1 MANNIALS
9 KIYTNLLDEVY
20 QQSALTA
27 NLESDATLARAGANA
42 NEIVI
47 PKLSMDGLA
56 DYNRNSGYV
65 DGDVELTWET
75 VKFNYERGRSFTV
88 DDMDNEETQ
97 NIAFG
102 RLAGEFI
109 RTKVVPELDAFRF
122 ATYAGTKDA
131 GTATG
136 TLATGADVI
145 AALRAATSSMD
156 EAEVPM
162 EDRHLFITPTL
173 YGLVQDL
180 DTNKSK
186 EVLSRF
192 ASITQVPQT
201 RFYSA
206 IDLQDGK
213 TEGEEKGGFKKAAHK
228 QEYEVSSSQSA
239 FVVTD
244 KPATVQKVTH
254 NGTEVA
260 YTYAADTGTVTLNSA
275 VSSGKVVVIYDTGV
289 ELNFEIIHKPAV
301 LQFTKHAVP
310 KIISPEQNQNADAW
324 KYGYRNYGLC
334 DTYENK
340 AAGIYVHKK
349 AL

>member
-1 MANNIALS
+1 MANSIALS

-20 QQSALTA
+20 KNSALTA
-27 NLESDATLARAGANA
+27 VLESDASLARAGANA

-47 PKLSMDGLA
+47 PKLSMSGLA
-56 DYNRNSGYV
+56 DYKRNSGYV
-65 DGDVELTWET
+65 NGDVTLNWET
-75 VKFNYERGRSFTV
+75 VQFNYERGRMFQV

-122 ATYAGTKDA
+122 AKYAAVTGA

-145 AALRAATSSMD
+145 SALRTAISSMD

-173 YGLVQDL
+173 LGLVEDL
-180 DTNKSK
+180 DTSKSK

-192 ASITQVPQT
+192 ATITKVPQT

-206 IDLQDGK
+206 IKLNDG
-213 TEGEEKGGFKKAAHK
+213 TSSGEEAGGYVKA
-228 QEYEVSSSQSA
+228 S
-239 FVVTD
+239 
-244 KPATVQKVTH
+244 
-254 NGTEVA
+254 G
-260 YTYAADTGTVTLNSA
+260 A
-275 VSSGKVVVIYDTGV
+275 VD
-289 ELNFEIIHKPAV
+289 LNFEIIHKPAT

-310 KIISPEQNQNADAW
+310 KIISPEQNQDADAW
-324 KYGYRNYGLC
+324 KYRYRNYGLC

-349 AL
+349 ASSS

>member
-1 MANNIALS
+1 MANSIQLS
-9 KIYTNLLDEVY
+9 KVYTNLLDEVY

-27 NLESDATLARAGANA
+27 VLESDASLARQGANA

-47 PKLSMDGLA
+47 PKLAMDGLA
-56 DYNRNSGYV
+56 DYSRNGGYV
-65 DGDVELTWET
+65 NGDVTLNWET
-75 VKFNYERGRSFTV
+75 VQFNYERGRMFSV
-88 DDMDNEETQ
+88 DNMDNEETQ

-122 ATYAGTKDA
+122 AKYASVVGA

-136 TLATGADVI
+136 ALATGADVI
-145 AALRAATSSMD
+145 AALRTAISAMD

-173 YGLVQDL
+173 MGLVEDM
-180 DTNKSK
+180 DTSKSK
-186 EVLSRF
+186 EVLARF
-192 ASITQVPQT
+192 ASITKVPQT

-206 IDLQDGK
+206 IELLDGK
-213 TEGEEKGGFKKAAHK
+213 SSGEEKGGYKKA
-228 QEYEVSSSQSA
+228 
-239 FVVTD
+239 D
-244 KPATVQKVTH
+244 
-254 NGTEVA
+254 G
-260 YTYAADTGTVTLNSA
+260 
-275 VSSGKVVVIYDTGV
+275 GV
-289 ELNFEIIHKPAV
+289 ELNFEIIHKPAT

-310 KIISPEQNQNADAW
+310 KVISPELNQDADAW

-340 AAGIYVHKK
+340 SAGIYVHKK
-349 AL
+349 A

>member
-1 MANNIALS
+1 MANSIALA
-9 KIYTNLLDEVY
+9 KVYTNLLDEVY

-27 NLESDATLARAGANA
+27 VLESDASLARQGANA
-42 NEIVI
+42 NEIII
-47 PKLSMDGLA
+47 PKLSMSGLA
-56 DYNRNSGYV
+56 DYKRNSGYV
-65 DGDVELTWET
+65 NGDVTLNWET
-75 VKFNYERGRSFTV
+75 VQFNYERGRMFQV

-122 ATYAGTKDA
+122 ATYAAVTGA

-145 AALRAATSSMD
+145 AALRTATSAMD

-173 YGLVQDL
+173 LGLVEDM

-186 EVLSRF
+186 EVLARF
-192 ASITQVPQT
+192 ASITKVPQT

-206 IDLQDGK
+206 IKLNDG
-213 TEGEEKGGFKKAAHK
+213 T
-228 QEYEVSSSQSA
+228 
-239 FVVTD
+239 
-244 KPATVQKVTH
+244 
-254 NGTEVA
+254 
-260 YTYAADTGTVTLNSA
+260 
-275 VSSGKVVVIYDTGV
+275 SSGEQAGGYVKASGAVD
-289 ELNFEIIHKPAV
+289 LNFEIIHKPAT

-310 KIISPEQNQNADAW
+310 KIISPEQNQDADAW

-334 DTYENK
+334 DVYENK

-349 AL
+349 A

>member
-1 MANNIALS
+1 MANNIALA
-9 KIYTNLLDEVY
+9 KVYTNLLDEVY

-27 NLESDATLARAGANA
+27 VLESDATLARQGANA
-42 NEIVI
+42 NEIII

-65 DGDVELTWET
+65 NGDVELTWET
-75 VKFNYERGRSFTV
+75 VKFNYERGRAFTV

-122 ATYAGTKDA
+122 ATYASTVGA

-136 TLATGADVI
+136 ALATGADVI
-145 AALRAATSSMD
+145 AALRTATSAMD

-173 YGLVQDL
+173 LGLVQDM
-180 DTNKSK
+180 DTTKSR
-186 EVLSRF
+186 ELLSRF
-192 ASITQVPQT
+192 ASITPVPQT

-206 IDLQDGK
+206 IELLDGK
-213 TEGEEKGGFKKAAHK
+213 TGGEEKGGFKKAD
-228 QEYEVSSSQSA
+228 S
-239 FVVTD
+239 
-244 KPATVQKVTH
+244 
-254 NGTEVA
+254 
-260 YTYAADTGTVTLNSA
+260 
-275 VSSGKVVVIYDTGV
+275 GV
-289 ELNFEIIHKPAV
+289 ELNFEIIHKPAT

-310 KIISPEQNQNADAW
+310 KIIAPAQNPDADAW

-349 AL
+349 A

>member
-1 MANNIALS
+1 MANNIQLA

-20 QQSALTA
+20 QQNALTA
-27 NLESDATLARAGANA
+27 VLESDASLARAGANA

-47 PKLSMDGLA
+47 PKISMDGLA
-56 DYNRNSGYV
+56 DYSRNSGYV
-65 DGDVELTWET
+65 NGDVNLTWET
-75 VKFNYERGRSFTV
+75 VKFNYERGRAFTV

-97 NIAFG
+97 NLAFG

-109 RTKVVPELDAFRF
+109 RTKVIPELDAFRF
-122 ATYAGTKDA
+122 ATYAATTGA

-145 AALRAATSSMD
+145 AALRTATSAMD
-156 EAEVPM
+156 EAEVPI
-162 EDRHLFITPTL
+162 ESRYLFITPTL
-173 YGLVQDL
+173 YGLIQDM
-180 DTNKSK
+180 DSTKSR

-192 ASITQVPQT
+192 ASVTQVPQT

-206 IDLQDGK
+206 IELLDGK
-213 TEGEEKGGFKKAAHK
+213 TGGEEKGGYKKA
-228 QEYEVSSSQSA
+228 
-239 FVVTD
+239 D
-244 KPATVQKVTH
+244 
-254 NGTEVA
+254 G
-260 YTYAADTGTVTLNSA
+260 
-275 VSSGKVVVIYDTGV
+275 GV
-289 ELNFEIIHKPAV
+289 ELNFEIIHKPAT

-310 KIISPEQNQNADAW
+310 KIISPAQNQDADAW

-349 AL
+349 A

>member
-1 MANNIALS
+1 MANNIALA
-9 KIYTNLLDEVY
+9 KVYTNLLDEVY

-27 NLESDATLARAGANA
+27 VLESDATLARQGANA

-65 DGDVELTWET
+65 NGDVELTWET
-75 VKFNYERGRSFTV
+75 AKFNYERGRAFTV

-102 RLAGEFI
+102 RLAGEVI

-122 ATYAGTKDA
+122 ATYASTVGA
-131 GTATG
+131 GSATG
-136 TLATGADVI
+136 ALATGADVI
-145 AALRAATSSMD
+145 AALRTATSAMD

-173 YGLVQDL
+173 LGLVQDM
-180 DTNKSK
+180 DTTKSR

-192 ASITQVPQT
+192 ASITPVPQT

-206 IDLQDGK
+206 IELLDGK
-213 TEGEEKGGFKKAAHK
+213 TGGEEKGGFKKA
-228 QEYEVSSSQSA
+228 SG
-239 FVVTD
+239 
-244 KPATVQKVTH
+244 AT
-254 NGTEVA
+254 
-260 YTYAADTGTVTLNSA
+260 
-275 VSSGKVVVIYDTGV
+275 
-289 ELNFEIIHKPAV
+289 ELNFEIIHKPAT

-310 KIISPEQNQNADAW
+310 KIIAPAQNPDADAW

-334 DTYENK
+334 DVYENK

-349 AL
+349 A

>member
-1 MANNIALS
+1 MANSIALA
-9 KIYTNLLDEVY
+9 KVYTDLLDEVY
-20 QQSALTA
+20 KKSALTA
-27 NLESDATLARAGANA
+27 NLESDESLARAGANA

-47 PKLSMDGLA
+47 PKISMDGLA
-56 DYNRNSGYV
+56 DYSRNSGYV
-65 DGDVELTWET
+65 NGDVTLTWET
-75 VKFNYERGRSFTV
+75 VKFNYERGRAFTV

-102 RLAGEFI
+102 KLAGEFI

-122 ATYAGTKDA
+122 ATYAAVTGA
-131 GTATG
+131 GTAAA

-145 AALRAATSSMD
+145 AALRTATSAMD

-206 IDLQDGK
+206 IKLKDG
-213 TEGEEKGGFKKAAHK
+213 TTPGEETGGYAKAEGAATQRHPARLTLISRLFISR
-228 QEYEVSSSQSA
+228 QYCSSQSTQFRRLSDQSRIRMQMLGSMA
-239 FVVTD
+239 IVTMD
-244 KPATVQKVTH
+244 
-254 NGTEVA
+254 
-260 YTYAADTGTVTLNSA
+260 YAILTRTRPPESM
-275 VSSGKVVVIYDTGV
+275 S
-289 ELNFEIIHKPAV
+289 
-301 LQFTKHAVP
+301 TKR
-310 KIISPEQNQNADAW
+310 ISKRWSD
-324 KYGYRNYGLC
+324 G
-334 DTYENK
+334 
-340 AAGIYVHKK
+340 
-349 AL
+349 

>member
-1 MANNIALS
+1 MPNTIQLA
-9 KIYTNLLDEVY
+9 KTYTSLLDEVY
-20 QQSALTA
+20 QNSSLTA
-27 NLESDATLARAGANA
+27 VLESDATLSKAGANA

-56 DYNRNSGYV
+56 DYDRNSGYTNGNV
-65 DGDVELTWET
+65 DLSWET
-75 VKFNYERGRSFTV
+75 VKFNYERGRSFQV
-88 DDMDNEETQ
+88 DNMDNEETQ

-122 ATYAGTKDA
+122 STYAGISNV
-131 GTATG
+131 GNATG
-136 TLATGADVI
+136 SLATGEAVI
-145 AALRAATSSMD
+145 GALRTATSEMD

-173 YGLVQDL
+173 LGLVQDL
-180 DTNKSK
+180 DTTKSK

-192 ASITQVPQT
+192 ATITKVPQT

-206 IDLQDGK
+206 IELLDGK
-213 TEGEEKGGFKKAAHK
+213 SPSEEKGGFKKA
-228 QEYEVSSSQSA
+228 
-239 FVVTD
+239 
-244 KPATVQKVTH
+244 
-254 NGTEVA
+254 
-260 YTYAADTGTVTLNSA
+260 
-275 VSSGKVVVIYDTGV
+275 SGGV

-310 KIISPEQNQNADAW
+310 KIISPEMNQDADAW

-334 DTYENK
+334 DVYDNK
-340 AAGIYVHKK
+340 VAGIYVHKK
-349 AL
+349 A

>member
-1 MANNIALS
+1 MANSIALS
-9 KIYTNLLDEVY
+9 KVYTNLLDEVY

-27 NLESDATLARAGANA
+27 VLESDASLARQGANA

-56 DYNRNSGYV
+56 DYSRNSGYV
-65 DGDVELTWET
+65 NGDVTLNWET
-75 VKFNYERGRSFTV
+75 VQFNYERGRMFSV
-88 DDMDNEETQ
+88 DNMDNEETQ

-122 ATYAGTKDA
+122 AKYAATTGA

-136 TLATGADVI
+136 TLASGADVI
-145 AALRAATSSMD
+145 AALRVATSAMD

-173 YGLVQDL
+173 IGLVEDM
-180 DTNKSK
+180 DTTKSK
-186 EVLSRF
+186 EVLARF
-192 ASITQVPQT
+192 ASITKVPQT
-201 RFYSA
+201 RFYSV
-206 IDLQDGK
+206 IELLDGK
-213 TEGEEKGGFKKAAHK
+213 SSGEEKGGYKKA
-228 QEYEVSSSQSA
+228 E
-239 FVVTD
+239 
-244 KPATVQKVTH
+244 
-254 NGTEVA
+254 
-260 YTYAADTGTVTLNSA
+260 L
-275 VSSGKVVVIYDTGV
+275 GV

-310 KIISPEQNQNADAW
+310 KVISPELNQDADAW

-340 AAGIYVHKK
+340 AAGIYVHKR
-349 AL
+349 A

>member
-1 MANNIALS
+1 MANSIQLS
-9 KIYTNLLDEVY
+9 KVYTNLLDEVY

-27 NLESDATLARAGANA
+27 VLESDASLARQGANA

-47 PKLSMDGLA
+47 PKLAMDGLA
-56 DYNRNSGYV
+56 DYSRNSGYV
-65 DGDVELTWET
+65 NGDVTLNWET
-75 VKFNYERGRSFTV
+75 VQFNYERGRMFSV
-88 DDMDNEETQ
+88 DNMDNEETQ

-122 ATYAGTKDA
+122 AKYASVVGA

-136 TLATGADVI
+136 ALATGADVI
-145 AALRAATSSMD
+145 AALRTATSAMD

-173 YGLVQDL
+173 LGLVEDM
-180 DTNKSK
+180 DTTKSK
-186 EVLSRF
+186 EVLARF
-192 ASITQVPQT
+192 ASITKVPQT

-206 IDLQDGK
+206 IELLDGK
-213 TEGEEKGGFKKAAHK
+213 SIGEEKGGYKKA
-228 QEYEVSSSQSA
+228 
-239 FVVTD
+239 D
-244 KPATVQKVTH
+244 
-254 NGTEVA
+254 G
-260 YTYAADTGTVTLNSA
+260 AAD
-275 VSSGKVVVIYDTGV
+275 
-289 ELNFEIIHKPAV
+289 LNFEIIHKPAT

-310 KIISPEQNQNADAW
+310 KVISPELNQDADAW

-349 AL
+349 SV

>member
-1 MANNIALS
+1 MANSIQLS
-9 KIYTNLLDEVY
+9 KVYTNLLDEVY

-27 NLESDATLARAGANA
+27 VLESDASLARQGANA

-47 PKLSMDGLA
+47 PKLAMDGLA
-56 DYNRNSGYV
+56 DYSRNSGYV
-65 DGDVELTWET
+65 NGDVTLNWET
-75 VKFNYERGRSFTV
+75 VQFNYERGRMFSV
-88 DDMDNEETQ
+88 DNMDNEETQ

-122 ATYAGTKDA
+122 AKYASVVGA

-136 TLATGADVI
+136 ALATGADVI
-145 AALRAATSSMD
+145 AALRTATSAMD

-173 YGLVQDL
+173 FGLVEDM
-180 DTNKSK
+180 DTTKSK
-186 EVLSRF
+186 EVLARF
-192 ASITQVPQT
+192 ASITKVPQT

-206 IDLQDGK
+206 IELLDGK
-213 TEGEEKGGFKKAAHK
+213 SPSEEKGGYKKA
-228 QEYEVSSSQSA
+228 E
-239 FVVTD
+239 
-244 KPATVQKVTH
+244 
-254 NGTEVA
+254 G
-260 YTYAADTGTVTLNSA
+260 AAD
-275 VSSGKVVVIYDTGV
+275 
-289 ELNFEIIHKPAV
+289 LNFEIVHKPAT

-310 KIISPEQNQNADAW
+310 KVISPELNQDADAW

-349 AL
+349 SV

>member
-1 MANNIALS
+1 MANSIALS

-20 QQSALTA
+20 KNSALTA
-27 NLESDATLARAGANA
+27 VLESDASLARAGANA

-47 PKLSMDGLA
+47 PKLSMSGLA
-56 DYNRNSGYV
+56 DYKRNSGYV
-65 DGDVELTWET
+65 NGDVTLNWET
-75 VKFNYERGRSFTV
+75 VQFNYERGRMFQV

-122 ATYAGTKDA
+122 AKYAAVTGA
-131 GTATG
+131 GAATG

-145 AALRAATSSMD
+145 AALRTATSTMD

-173 YGLVQDL
+173 LGLVEDL
-180 DTNKSK
+180 DTSKSK

-192 ASITQVPQT
+192 ATITKVPQT

-206 IDLQDGK
+206 IKLNDG
-213 TEGEEKGGFKKAAHK
+213 TTSGEEAGGYVKA
-228 QEYEVSSSQSA
+228 S
-239 FVVTD
+239 
-244 KPATVQKVTH
+244 
-254 NGTEVA
+254 G
-260 YTYAADTGTVTLNSA
+260 A
-275 VSSGKVVVIYDTGV
+275 VD
-289 ELNFEIIHKPAV
+289 LNFEIIHKPAT

-310 KIISPEQNQNADAW
+310 KIISPEQNQDADAW

-349 AL
+349 ASSS

>member
-1 MANNIALS
+1 MANSIALS

-20 QQSALTA
+20 KNSALTA
-27 NLESDATLARAGANA
+27 VLESDASLARAGANA

-47 PKLSMDGLA
+47 PKLSMSGLA
-56 DYNRNSGYV
+56 DYKRNSGYV
-65 DGDVELTWET
+65 NGDVTLNWET
-75 VKFNYERGRSFTV
+75 VQFNYERGRMFQI

-97 NIAFG
+97 NVAFG

-122 ATYAGTKDA
+122 ATYAAVTGA

-136 TLATGADVI
+136 TLSTGADVI
-145 AALRAATSSMD
+145 AALRTATSTMD

-173 YGLVQDL
+173 LGLVEDL

-192 ASITQVPQT
+192 ATITKVPQT

-206 IDLQDGK
+206 IKLNDG
-213 TEGEEKGGFKKAAHK
+213 TSSGEEAGGYVKA
-228 QEYEVSSSQSA
+228 S
-239 FVVTD
+239 
-244 KPATVQKVTH
+244 
-254 NGTEVA
+254 G
-260 YTYAADTGTVTLNSA
+260 A
-275 VSSGKVVVIYDTGV
+275 VD
-289 ELNFEIIHKPAV
+289 LNFEIIHKPAT

-310 KIISPEQNQNADAW
+310 KIISPEQNQDADAW

-349 AL
+349 ASSS

>member
-1 MANNIALS
+1 MANNIALA
-9 KIYTNLLDEVY
+9 KVYTNLLDEVY

-27 NLESDATLARAGANA
+27 VLESDATLARQGANA

-65 DGDVELTWET
+65 NGDVELTWET
-75 VKFNYERGRSFTV
+75 AKFNYERGRAFTV

-122 ATYAGTKDA
+122 ATYASTVGA

-136 TLATGADVI
+136 TLATGVDVI
-145 AALRAATSSMD
+145 NALRTATSAMD

-173 YGLVQDL
+173 YGLVQDM
-180 DTNKSK
+180 DTTKSR

-192 ASITQVPQT
+192 ASITPVPQT

-206 IDLQDGK
+206 IELLDGK
-213 TEGEEKGGFKKAAHK
+213 TNGEEKGGFEKA
-228 QEYEVSSSQSA
+228 
-239 FVVTD
+239 D
-244 KPATVQKVTH
+244 
-254 NGTEVA
+254 
-260 YTYAADTGTVTLNSA
+260 L
-275 VSSGKVVVIYDTGV
+275 GV
-289 ELNFEIIHKPAV
+289 ELNFEIIHKPAT

-310 KIISPEQNQNADAW
+310 KIIAPAQNPDADAW

-334 DTYENK
+334 DVYENK

-349 AL
+349 AKAAV

>member
-1 MANNIALS
+1 MANSIALS

-20 QQSALTA
+20 KNSALTA
-27 NLESDATLARAGANA
+27 VLESDASLARAGANA

-47 PKLSMDGLA
+47 PKLSMSGLA
-56 DYNRNSGYV
+56 DYKRNSGYV
-65 DGDVELTWET
+65 NGDVTLNWET
-75 VKFNYERGRSFTV
+75 VQFNYERGRMFQV

-97 NIAFG
+97 NVAFG

-122 ATYAGTKDA
+122 AKYAAVTGA

-145 AALRAATSSMD
+145 AALRTATSSMD

-173 YGLVQDL
+173 LGLVEDM
-180 DTNKSK
+180 DTTKSK

-192 ASITQVPQT
+192 ATITKVPQT

-206 IDLQDGK
+206 IKLNDG
-213 TEGEEKGGFKKAAHK
+213 TSSGEEAGGYVKA
-228 QEYEVSSSQSA
+228 S
-239 FVVTD
+239 
-244 KPATVQKVTH
+244 
-254 NGTEVA
+254 G
-260 YTYAADTGTVTLNSA
+260 A
-275 VSSGKVVVIYDTGV
+275 VD
-289 ELNFEIIHKPAV
+289 LNFEIIHKPAT

-310 KIISPEQNQNADAW
+310 KIISPEQNQDADAW

-349 AL
+349 AASSS

>member
-1 MANNIALS
+1 MANSIALA
-9 KIYTNLLDEVY
+9 KVYTNLLDEVY

-27 NLESDATLARAGANA
+27 VLESDATLARQGANA

-65 DGDVELTWET
+65 NGDVELTWET
-75 VKFNYERGRSFTV
+75 AKFNYERGRAFTV

-122 ATYAGTKDA
+122 ATYASTVGA

-136 TLATGADVI
+136 TLATGVDVI
-145 AALRAATSSMD
+145 NALRTATSAMD

-173 YGLVQDL
+173 LGLVQDM
-180 DTNKSK
+180 DTTKSR

-192 ASITQVPQT
+192 ASITPVPQT

-206 IDLQDGK
+206 IELLDGK
-213 TEGEEKGGFKKAAHK
+213 TGGEEKGGFKKA
-228 QEYEVSSSQSA
+228 
-239 FVVTD
+239 D
-244 KPATVQKVTH
+244 
-254 NGTEVA
+254 
-260 YTYAADTGTVTLNSA
+260 L
-275 VSSGKVVVIYDTGV
+275 GV
-289 ELNFEIIHKPAV
+289 ELNFEIIHKPAT

-310 KIISPEQNQNADAW
+310 KIIAPAQNPDADAW

-349 AL
+349 A

>member
-1 MANNIALS
+1 MANSIALS

-20 QQSALTA
+20 KNSALTA
-27 NLESDATLARAGANA
+27 VLESDASLARAGANA

-47 PKLSMDGLA
+47 PKLSMSGLA
-56 DYNRNSGYV
+56 DYKRNSGYV
-65 DGDVELTWET
+65 NGDVTLNWET
-75 VKFNYERGRSFTV
+75 VQFNYERGRMFQV

-122 ATYAGTKDA
+122 AKYAAVTGA

-136 TLATGADVI
+136 TLSTGADVI
-145 AALRAATSSMD
+145 AALRTATSTMD

-173 YGLVQDL
+173 LGLVEDL

-192 ASITQVPQT
+192 ATITKVPQT

-206 IDLQDGK
+206 IKLNDG
-213 TEGEEKGGFKKAAHK
+213 TSSGEEAGGYVKA
-228 QEYEVSSSQSA
+228 S
-239 FVVTD
+239 
-244 KPATVQKVTH
+244 
-254 NGTEVA
+254 G
-260 YTYAADTGTVTLNSA
+260 A
-275 VSSGKVVVIYDTGV
+275 VD
-289 ELNFEIIHKPAV
+289 LNFEIIHKPAT

-310 KIISPEQNQNADAW
+310 KIISPEQNQDADAW

-349 AL
+349 AASSS

>member
-1 MANNIALS
+1 MANSIALA
-9 KIYTNLLDEVY
+9 KVYTNLLDEVY

-27 NLESDATLARAGANA
+27 VLESDASLARQGANA
-42 NEIVI
+42 NEIII
-47 PKLSMDGLA
+47 PKLSMSGLA
-56 DYNRNSGYV
+56 DYKRNSGYV
-65 DGDVELTWET
+65 NGDVTLNWET
-75 VKFNYERGRSFTV
+75 VQFNYERGRMFQV

-122 ATYAGTKDA
+122 ATYAAVTGA

-145 AALRAATSSMD
+145 ATLRTATSAMD

-173 YGLVQDL
+173 LGLVEDM

-186 EVLSRF
+186 EVLARF
-192 ASITQVPQT
+192 ASITKVPQT

-206 IDLQDGK
+206 IKLNDG
-213 TEGEEKGGFKKAAHK
+213 T
-228 QEYEVSSSQSA
+228 
-239 FVVTD
+239 
-244 KPATVQKVTH
+244 
-254 NGTEVA
+254 
-260 YTYAADTGTVTLNSA
+260 
-275 VSSGKVVVIYDTGV
+275 SSGEQAGGYVKASGAVD
-289 ELNFEIIHKPAV
+289 LNFEIIHKPAT

-310 KIISPEQNQNADAW
+310 KIISPEQNQDADAW

-334 DTYENK
+334 DVYENK
-340 AAGIYVHKK
+340 TAGIYVHKK
-349 AL
+349 A

>member
-1 MANNIALS
+1 MPNSIQLS
-9 KIYTNLLDEVY
+9 KVYTNLLDEVY

-27 NLESDATLARAGANA
+27 VLESDASLARQGANA

-47 PKLSMDGLA
+47 PKLAMDGLA
-56 DYNRNSGYV
+56 DYSRNSGYV
-65 DGDVELTWET
+65 NGDVTLNWET
-75 VKFNYERGRSFTV
+75 VQFNYERGRMFSV
-88 DDMDNEETQ
+88 DNMDNEETQ

-122 ATYAGTKDA
+122 AKYASVVGA

-136 TLATGADVI
+136 ALATGADVI
-145 AALRAATSSMD
+145 AALRTATSAMD

-173 YGLVQDL
+173 MGLVEDM
-180 DTNKSK
+180 DTTKSK
-186 EVLSRF
+186 EVLARF
-192 ASITQVPQT
+192 ASITKVPQT

-206 IDLQDGK
+206 IELLDGK
-213 TEGEEKGGFKKAAHK
+213 SIGEEKGGYKKA
-228 QEYEVSSSQSA
+228 
-239 FVVTD
+239 D
-244 KPATVQKVTH
+244 
-254 NGTEVA
+254 G
-260 YTYAADTGTVTLNSA
+260 
-275 VSSGKVVVIYDTGV
+275 GV
-289 ELNFEIIHKPAV
+289 ELNFEIIHKPAT

-310 KIISPEQNQNADAW
+310 KVISPELNQDADAW

-349 AL
+349 SV

>member
-1 MANNIALS
+1 MANNIALA
-9 KIYTNLLDEVY
+9 KVYTNLLDEVY

-27 NLESDATLARAGANA
+27 VLESDATLARQGANA
-42 NEIVI
+42 NEIII

-56 DYNRNSGYV
+56 DYSRNGGYV
-65 DGDVELTWET
+65 DGNVQLTWET
-75 VKFNYERGRSFTV
+75 TKFNYERGRAFTV
-88 DDMDNEETQ
+88 DDMDNEESQ

-122 ATYAGTKDA
+122 ATYASTVGA

-136 TLATGADVI
+136 TLATGVDVI
-145 AALRAATSSMD
+145 NALRTATSAMD

-173 YGLVQDL
+173 LGLVQDM
-180 DTNKSK
+180 DTTKSR

-192 ASITQVPQT
+192 ASITPVPQT

-206 IDLQDGK
+206 IELLDGK
-213 TEGEEKGGFKKAAHK
+213 TGGEEKGGYKKA
-228 QEYEVSSSQSA
+228 
-239 FVVTD
+239 D
-244 KPATVQKVTH
+244 
-254 NGTEVA
+254 
-260 YTYAADTGTVTLNSA
+260 L
-275 VSSGKVVVIYDTGV
+275 GV
-289 ELNFEIIHKPAV
+289 ELNFEIIHKPAT

-310 KIISPEQNQNADAW
+310 KIIAPAQNPDADAW

-349 AL
+349 A

>member
-1 MANNIALS
+1 MPNTIQLA
-9 KIYTNLLDEVY
+9 KTYTNLLDEVY
-20 QQSALTA
+20 QQSSLTA
-27 NLESDATLARAGANA
+27 VLESDATLSRAGANA

-56 DYNRNSGYV
+56 DYDRNSGYTNGNV
-65 DGDVELTWET
+65 DLSWET
-75 VKFNYERGRSFTV
+75 VKFNYERGRSFQV
-88 DDMDNEETQ
+88 DNMDNEETQ

-122 ATYAGTKDA
+122 STYAGISNV
-131 GTATG
+131 GNATG
-136 TLATGADVI
+136 SLATGEAVI
-145 AALRAATSSMD
+145 GALRTATSEMD

-173 YGLVQDL
+173 LGLVHDL
-180 DTNKSK
+180 DTTKSK

-192 ASITQVPQT
+192 ATITKVPQT

-206 IDLQDGK
+206 IELLDGK
-213 TEGEEKGGFKKAAHK
+213 SPSEEKGGYKKAEA
-228 QEYEVSSSQSA
+228 
-239 FVVTD
+239 
-244 KPATVQKVTH
+244 
-254 NGTEVA
+254 
-260 YTYAADTGTVTLNSA
+260 
-275 VSSGKVVVIYDTGV
+275 GV

-310 KIISPEQNQNADAW
+310 KIISPEANQDADAW

-334 DTYENK
+334 DAYENK
-340 AAGIYVHKK
+340 VAGIYVHKK
-349 AL
+349 A

>member
-1 MANNIALS
+1 MPNTIQLAQV
-9 KIYTNLLDEVY
+9 YTNLLDEVY
-20 QQSALTA
+20 QNSSLTA
-27 NLESDATLARAGANA
+27 VLESDATLSRAGANA

-56 DYNRNSGYV
+56 DYDRNSGYTNGNV
-65 DGDVELTWET
+65 DLSWET
-75 VKFNYERGRSFTV
+75 VKFNYERGRSFQV
-88 DDMDNEETQ
+88 DNMDNEETQ

-122 ATYAGTKDA
+122 STYAGISNV

-136 TLATGADVI
+136 SLATGEAVI
-145 AALRAATSSMD
+145 GALRTATSEMD

-173 YGLVQDL
+173 LGLVQDL
-180 DTNKSK
+180 DTTKSK

-192 ASITQVPQT
+192 ATITKVPQT

-206 IDLQDGK
+206 VELLDGK
-213 TEGEEKGGFKKAAHK
+213 SVGEEKGGFKKA
-228 QEYEVSSSQSA
+228 
-239 FVVTD
+239 D
-244 KPATVQKVTH
+244 
-254 NGTEVA
+254 G
-260 YTYAADTGTVTLNSA
+260 
-275 VSSGKVVVIYDTGV
+275 GV

-310 KIISPEQNQNADAW
+310 KIISPEANQDADAW

-334 DTYENK
+334 DAYENK
-340 AAGIYVHKK
+340 VAGIYVHKK
-349 AL
+349 A

>member
-1 MANNIALS
+1 MANSIALS
-9 KIYTNLLDEVY
+9 KVYTNLLDEVY

-27 NLESDATLARAGANA
+27 VLESDASLARQGANA

-56 DYNRNSGYV
+56 DYSRNSGYV
-65 DGDVELTWET
+65 NGDVTLNWET
-75 VKFNYERGRSFTV
+75 VQFNYERGRMFSV
-88 DDMDNEETQ
+88 DNMDNEETQ

-122 ATYAGTKDA
+122 AKYASVVGA

-136 TLATGADVI
+136 ALATGVDVI
-145 AALRAATSSMD
+145 NALRVATSAVD

-162 EDRHLFITPTL
+162 EDRHLFITPTSL
-173 YGLVQDL
+173 GLVEDM
-180 DTNKSK
+180 DTTKSK

-192 ASITQVPQT
+192 ASITKVPQT
-201 RFYSA
+201 RFYSV
-206 IDLQDGK
+206 IELLDGK
-213 TEGEEKGGFKKAAHK
+213 SSGEEKGGYKKA
-228 QEYEVSSSQSA
+228 
-239 FVVTD
+239 D
-244 KPATVQKVTH
+244 
-254 NGTEVA
+254 
-260 YTYAADTGTVTLNSA
+260 L
-275 VSSGKVVVIYDTGV
+275 GV

-310 KIISPEQNQNADAW
+310 KVISPELNQDADAW

-349 AL
+349 A

>member
-1 MANNIALS
+1 MPNTIQLAQV
-9 KIYTNLLDEVY
+9 YTNLLDEVY
-20 QQSALTA
+20 QNSSLTA
-27 NLESDATLARAGANA
+27 VLESDATLSRAGANA

-56 DYNRNSGYV
+56 DYDRNSGYTNGNV
-65 DGDVELTWET
+65 DLSWET
-75 VKFNYERGRSFTV
+75 VKFNYERGRSFQV
-88 DDMDNEETQ
+88 DNMDNEETQ

-122 ATYAGTKDA
+122 STYAGIPNV

-136 TLATGADVI
+136 SLATGEAVI
-145 AALRAATSSMD
+145 GALRTATSEMD

-173 YGLVQDL
+173 LGLVQDL
-180 DTNKSK
+180 DTTKSK

-192 ASITQVPQT
+192 ATITKVPQT

-206 IDLQDGK
+206 IELLDGK
-213 TEGEEKGGFKKAAHK
+213 SPSEEKGGYKKA
-228 QEYEVSSSQSA
+228 
-239 FVVTD
+239 D
-244 KPATVQKVTH
+244 
-254 NGTEVA
+254 G
-260 YTYAADTGTVTLNSA
+260 
-275 VSSGKVVVIYDTGV
+275 GV

-310 KIISPEQNQNADAW
+310 KIISPEMNQDADAW

-334 DTYENK
+334 DAYENK
-340 AAGIYVHKK
+340 VAGIYVHKK
-349 AL
+349 A

>member
-1 MANNIALS
+1 MANSIALS

-20 QQSALTA
+20 KNSALTA
-27 NLESDATLARAGANA
+27 VLESDASLARAGANA

-47 PKLSMDGLA
+47 PKLSMSGLA
-56 DYNRNSGYV
+56 DYKRNSGYV
-65 DGDVELTWET
+65 NGDVTLNWET
-75 VKFNYERGRSFTV
+75 VQFNYERGRMFQV

-122 ATYAGTKDA
+122 AKYAAVTGA

-145 AALRAATSSMD
+145 AALRTATSSMD

-173 YGLVQDL
+173 LGLVEDL

-192 ASITQVPQT
+192 ATITKVPQT

-206 IDLQDGK
+206 IKLNDG
-213 TEGEEKGGFKKAAHK
+213 TSSGEEAGGYVKA
-228 QEYEVSSSQSA
+228 S
-239 FVVTD
+239 
-244 KPATVQKVTH
+244 
-254 NGTEVA
+254 G
-260 YTYAADTGTVTLNSA
+260 A
-275 VSSGKVVVIYDTGV
+275 VD
-289 ELNFEIIHKPAV
+289 LNFEIIHKPAT

-310 KIISPEQNQNADAW
+310 KIISPEQNQDADAW

-349 AL
+349 ASSS

>member
-1 MANNIALS
+1 MPNSIQLS
-9 KIYTNLLDEVY
+9 KVYTNLLDEVY

-27 NLESDATLARAGANA
+27 VLESDASLARQGANA

-47 PKLSMDGLA
+47 PKLAMDGLA
-56 DYNRNSGYV
+56 DYSRNSGYV
-65 DGDVELTWET
+65 NGDVTLNWET
-75 VKFNYERGRSFTV
+75 VQFNYERGRMFSV
-88 DDMDNEETQ
+88 DNMDNEETQ

-122 ATYAGTKDA
+122 AKYASVVGV

-136 TLATGADVI
+136 ALATGADVI
-145 AALRAATSSMD
+145 AALRTAISAMD

-173 YGLVQDL
+173 MGLVEDM
-180 DTNKSK
+180 DTSKSK
-186 EVLSRF
+186 EVLARF
-192 ASITQVPQT
+192 ASITKVPQT

-206 IDLQDGK
+206 IELLDGK
-213 TEGEEKGGFKKAAHK
+213 TVGEEKGGYKKA
-228 QEYEVSSSQSA
+228 
-239 FVVTD
+239 D
-244 KPATVQKVTH
+244 
-254 NGTEVA
+254 G
-260 YTYAADTGTVTLNSA
+260 
-275 VSSGKVVVIYDTGV
+275 GV
-289 ELNFEIIHKPAV
+289 ELNFEIIHKPAT

-310 KIISPEQNQNADAW
+310 KVISPELNQDADAW

-340 AAGIYVHKK
+340 SAGIYVHKK
-349 AL
+349 SV

>member
-1 MANNIALS
+1 MANSIQLS
-9 KIYTNLLDEVY
+9 KVYTNLLDEVY

-27 NLESDATLARAGANA
+27 VLESDASLARQGANA

-56 DYNRNSGYV
+56 DYSRNSGYV
-65 DGDVELTWET
+65 NGDVTLNWET
-75 VKFNYERGRSFTV
+75 VQFNYERGRMFSV
-88 DDMDNEETQ
+88 DNMDNEETQ

-122 ATYAGTKDA
+122 AKYAATTGA

-136 TLATGADVI
+136 ALATGVDVI
-145 AALRAATSSMD
+145 NALRVATSAMD

-173 YGLVQDL
+173 MGLVEDM
-180 DTNKSK
+180 DTTKSK
-186 EVLSRF
+186 EVLARF
-192 ASITQVPQT
+192 ASITKVPQT

-206 IDLQDGK
+206 IELLDGK
-213 TEGEEKGGFKKAAHK
+213 SSGEEKGGYKKA
-228 QEYEVSSSQSA
+228 
-239 FVVTD
+239 D
-244 KPATVQKVTH
+244 
-254 NGTEVA
+254 
-260 YTYAADTGTVTLNSA
+260 L
-275 VSSGKVVVIYDTGV
+275 GV
-289 ELNFEIIHKPAV
+289 ELNFEIIHKPAT

-310 KIISPEQNQNADAW
+310 KVISPELNQDADAW

-349 AL
+349 A